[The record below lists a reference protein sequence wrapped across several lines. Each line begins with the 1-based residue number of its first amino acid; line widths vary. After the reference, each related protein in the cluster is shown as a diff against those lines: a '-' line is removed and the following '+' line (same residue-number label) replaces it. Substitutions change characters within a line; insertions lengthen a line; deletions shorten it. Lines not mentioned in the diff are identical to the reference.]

1 MRLKNYF
8 LAILTVS
15 LLFIFP
21 HKIKAQGMMGQFFN
35 NSNSSADVSST
46 AKDEAEGKLVFD
58 KLQAKQ
64 VTCQELTDDDFD
76 VLGDYYMGQM
86 AGSTEAHA
94 QMNARMTQ
102 MMGEDGEKQMH
113 IALGKRLSGCNTG
126 AAYSNNSNSGFAPM
140 MGYGGGMMA
149 NFYSGYGFNWWP
161 LLTLL
166 LLIILA
172 GVLFSK
178 THKK

>member
-1 MRLKNYF
+1 MKKLFLVTMIASLF
-8 LAILTVS
+8 LA
-15 LLFIFP
+15 FP
-21 HKIKAQGMMGQFFN
+21 TKTLAQGMMGQFFN
-35 NSNSSADVSST
+35 GSDSSVDVSGT
-46 AKDEAEGKLVFD
+46 AKDEADGKLVFD
-58 KLQAKQ
+58 KLQSKQ
-64 VTCQELTDDDFD
+64 TTCQELSDDDFD

-86 AGSTEAHA
+86 ADSTEAHA

-102 MMGEDGEKQMH
+102 MMGENGEKQMH